1 VLVLNP
7 TQNQPCKAMPE
18 EIDIIYKN
26 LYFKINEEYNYLE
39 LLIDNKN
46 FTDQVSYIASVSVM
60 LEYALTLHPTYIVL
74 DKLDSEFEII
84 PELFPFTQRNI
95 ITPLKYDGVKN
106 IICLVSE
113 DVYQRRY
120 IEIEKIEPFIK
131 GVTSRAEAIDWM
143 AKNKK
148 YTS

>member
-1 VLVLNP
+1 
-7 TQNQPCKAMPE
+7 MPE

-26 LYFKINEEYNYLE
+26 LYFKINEEYNSLE
-39 LLIDNKN
+39 LLIDDKN

-74 DKLDSEFEII
+74 NKLDSEFEII

-95 ITPLKYDGVKN
+95 ITPLKYDGVKK

-120 IEIEKIEPFIK
+120 VEIEKMEPFIK

-148 YTS
+148 YAR

>member
-1 VLVLNP
+1 
-7 TQNQPCKAMPE
+7 MPE

-39 LLIDNKN
+39 LSIDDKN

-74 DKLDSEFEII
+74 NKLDSEFEII

-106 IICLVSE
+106 IICLVRE

-120 IEIEKIEPFIK
+120 VEIERIEPFIK

-148 YTS
+148 YAR

>member
-1 VLVLNP
+1 
-7 TQNQPCKAMPE
+7 MPE

-39 LLIDNKN
+39 LLIDDKN

-74 DKLDSEFEII
+74 NKLDSEFEII

-95 ITPLKYDGVKN
+95 ITPLKYDGVKK

-120 IEIEKIEPFIK
+120 VEIEKIEPFIK
-131 GVTSRAEAIDWM
+131 GVPSRAEAIDWM